1 MGTNQGPTTSYI
13 LSLVGGVIVL
23 LYSLMSLVMFALYG
37 PYWGGIGGWMGGM
50 MGSYHNFMGI
60 YGGSTEFMAVI
71 SLVGLVSGVIMVVGA
86 AMLRARPQEH
96 AMWGAVII
104 VFSAVSFVGM
114 GGFFIGALLG
124 IIGGAFAISYRPRTA
139 RT

>member
-1 MGTNQGPTTSYI
+1 MGTNPGPTTSYI
-13 LSLVGGVIVL
+13 LSLIGGIIVL

-37 PYWGGIGGWMGGM
+37 PYWDGIGGWMGGM

-60 YGGSTEFMAVI
+60 YNGSTQFMAVI

-96 AMWGAVII
+96 AMWGTVIV
-104 VFSAVSFVGM
+104 VFSALSFVGM

-124 IIGGAFAISYRPRTA
+124 IIGGAFAVSYRPRAAKT
-139 RT
+139 